1 MGIKVI
7 ECTSASGMFEA
18 CQREAVTMRGAHPVV
33 DVLVASSDVE
43 VLLKKKLAKEG
54 AIGIGV
60 STLEHWLDS
69 QWELWGDGSRLVS
82 RQQRQLLLRPA
93 LAKLAQLDPSSAYIE
108 SFASFVQ
115 DALAL
120 GARPQ
125 DEQMVCTLEDYLERL
140 GKAGLT
146 DPFAVLDELAS
157 ANAGKAIVFAGLDM
171 TVARV
176 AQLAKKLAATAELTV
191 LQRCLPLGNLDDDGT
206 LADGELAC
214 MRSTLF
220 SGKEG
225 LVPTG
230 GFKAVEVLGIHA
242 ENAAVVS
249 LVKDAIDSGVD
260 AGDIVVAFPSLAQL
274 PASLPQALAL
284 AGIPVECRLSSTVR
298 QTAFGSALLQLEA
311 LLGDADDGFANS
323 AAFASSDYS
332 GIDEQTARGLCATW
346 RTQAGSTHEARLADL
361 TRGFKGRVS
370 SKIWVGKLERV
381 RALLEQPALAGRI
394 SLMFDNACALAFDEE
409 RLADDAAVAH
419 AVLDYL
425 DTCEGLGMEPS
436 LLDIAEL
443 SVALFRSSEG
453 EESRVRIVPAAALSA
468 LESVSY
474 VVFARLDKGSYPMAV
489 PPGPFERYLDEMGF
503 AARPATAL
511 NARVLLLDALERSSK
526 GFACYR
532 LATDAEGSDSCQ
544 SALWDELMTAY
555 RSEADADVPVHALP
569 SSLME
574 AGYGMRL
581 AEADVFTGTVAE
593 EAARFDVSRG
603 SVDSAASGL
612 LFPDFENYNET
623 FSPTAIEDYYR
634 CPYRWFIC
642 RRVGANPIDKPF
654 DQIAKGNLA
663 HAVFERFYLDL
674 REEGIERVTE
684 DNLALCLEIANRS
697 FDWQLAHEIERH
709 RLNLMSARDYQ
720 EVGVVRT
727 QVLDLVR
734 RDACFLPGF
743 TPTYLELKLED
754 AQGAPLMYAGVAVRG
769 KVDRID
775 VDEQGRAVVIDYK
788 LSGLGSG
795 YGLPKEEGLPTRI
808 QTDIY
813 ATLVQRCLR
822 EQAAELTVVGSVYR
836 SYAKNMLRGVYAEGI
851 DWGSAEIVR
860 SSNDALPG
868 GAHLE
873 SYPEY
878 LERVES
884 TVEGLMRKMREG
896 DIAPRPLCDDACEH
910 CLAAGF
916 CVERRGK

>member
-1 MGIKVI
+1 
-7 ECTSASGMFEA
+7 
-18 CQREAVTMRGAHPVV
+18 MRGAHFAV

-60 STLEHWLDS
+60 ATLEHWLDS

-82 RQQRQLLLRPA
+82 RQQRQLLLRPV

-120 GARPQ
+120 DARPQ
-125 DEQMVCTLEDYLERL
+125 GEQMACALEDYRERL

-146 DPFAVLDELAS
+146 DPFAVLDVLAG
-157 ANAGKAIVFAGLDM
+157 ANAGKAIVFVGLDM

-176 AQLAKKLAATAELTV
+176 SQLAEKLAATAELTV
-191 LQRCLPLGNLDDDGT
+191 LQRCLPLGDLGDDIASP
-206 LADGELAC
+206 ADGELARL
-214 MRSTLF
+214 RSVLF

-242 ENAAVVS
+242 EDAAVVS
-249 LVKDAIDSGVD
+249 LVKDALDSGVD
-260 AGDIVVAFPSLAQL
+260 AGDIVVAFPSLTQL
-274 PASLPQALAL
+274 PASLPQALAA
-284 AGIPVECRLSSTVR
+284 AGVPVECRLSAAVR
-298 QTAFGSALLQLEA
+298 RTAFGSALLQLEA
-311 LLGDADDGFANS
+311 LLADADDGFANS
-323 AAFASSDYS
+323 AAFVSNDYS
-332 GIDEQTARGLCATW
+332 GIDKQTARGLCATW
-346 RTQAGSTHEARLADL
+346 RTQAGSTHEARRVDL
-361 TRGFKGRVS
+361 TQGLKGRIS
-370 SKIWVGKLERV
+370 SKIWAGKLERA

-409 RLADDAAVAH
+409 RLADDAAVAN

-425 DTCEGLGMEPS
+425 DTCEDLRMEPS

-443 SVALFRSSEG
+443 PVVLFRSSEG
-453 EESRVRIVPAAALSA
+453 EDSRVRIVPAAALGV

-474 VVFARLDKGSYPMAV
+474 VVFARLDKSSYPMAV
-489 PPGPFERYLDEMGF
+489 APGPFERYLDEMGF

-555 RSEADADVPVHALP
+555 RSEADADAPVHALP
-569 SSLME
+569 SSLVE

-581 AEADVFTGTVAE
+581 AEADVFTGAVAD
-593 EAARFDVSRG
+593 EAARFDVNRG

-754 AQGAPLMYAGVAVRG
+754 AQGAPLTYAGVAVRG

-775 VDEQGRAVVIDYK
+775 VDGQGRAVVIDYK

-851 DWGSAEIVR
+851 DWGSAEAVR

-896 DIAPRPLCDDACEH
+896 DIAPQPLCDDACEH

-916 CVERRGK
+916 CAERRGK